1 MSSANRLFFQLNNRS
16 KYFLVISL
24 VLDISIDGFIC
35 LHLLILI
42 FFFKF
47 LSEFVIFPLIV
58 YAIILYTPNQSDL
71 FSMDVYLFASFGII
85 GKTIRLLNWFLIAAP
100 VIPLHWENCDLQKPF
115 LTAASNLSKTKT
127 SQELC
132 VVLFFFQQL
141 WLNWIPSLVLTFEQL
156 REILSCV
163 GLTCLGDQELAN

>member
-1 MSSANRLFFQLNNRS
+1 
-16 KYFLVISL
+16 
-24 VLDISIDGFIC
+24 
-35 LHLLILI
+35 
-42 FFFKF
+42 
-47 LSEFVIFPLIV
+47 
-58 YAIILYTPNQSDL
+58 
-71 FSMDVYLFASFGII
+71 MDVYLFASFGII

-132 VVLFFFQQL
+132 VVLVFFQQL

-163 GLTCLGDQELAN
+163 GLTCLGDQELANYPHQQTHPSSHLFPPKFLFKKFFSSSILDLRAPLILRTKLYLFFHEETTQLILANHLFS